1 MGASFPGNPKR
12 ARSVLYERSRSL
24 RLGLDGLDLWI
35 IAAIR
40 ALTVSNF
47 ICRVKRLILNSF
59 SLLYIVSYINC
70 SLR

>member
-12 ARSVLYERSRSL
+12 ARSVLYDRSRSL
-24 RLGLDGLDLWI
+24 SLGLDGLDLRI

-59 SLLYIVSYINC
+59 SLLYIVSDINC
-70 SLR
+70 S